1 MIQYNYKLNWT
12 AGDQGFADKLNKV
25 LQALSMRP
33 ASKQANA
40 IFIQLSFH
48 NMGMEMA
55 EKIRE
60 KIRDFLPRAVVTG
73 MTEMLFNPEGTTSY
87 VRINCAFFQNA
98 KVRMLEY
105 AGVPTD
111 FGKLGLE
118 MGQKVAAMPD
128 VRAAMI
134 LGIMAPKLSK
144 FIDNFV
150 VGNENVVV
158 FGGIAGMY
166 EDAIEDAALNSTL
179 FSLDPGNKDANQFIY
194 GSVPLSRG
202 IVVVL
207 FSGESLSVRA
217 DYTLGWKPLGKE
229 MTVTET
235 VGHSGISKLDDMPA
249 VDIYRHYLKVVPDE
263 HFLQNIV
270 EFPLVI
276 DRDGCLIARV
286 PPGFDE
292 EGRIFFTGD
301 VRVGERVR
309 LSYAVPED
317 FLHETELAS
326 EKMSQ
331 FAPEALYLNVCGTRG
346 MFLQD
351 KAQLETIYYQRSAS
365 QLNACSGTG
374 EIYCYQ
380 GQGGI
385 LNCAMVAVGFREG
398 HSKSALTIYEAP
410 AETMSNAPVRLSAR
424 MAAFLEAVTRELEE
438 TNHELR
444 YMAMETEKA
453 SIDKYRF
460 LSSVSRDIAEPLQK
474 VVEMERRIYKECKE
488 PHIKA
493 YAQEGRKAGEKVYGV
508 IQRIFDFLEME
519 AGNFTLNEGEYRLD
533 HLLDL
538 LKEDLTEDAAE
549 KGVALNLQLEGKVP
563 SVLYGDELRLR
574 QLLLNLLSNGVKYT
588 EQGSVTLYLNAEKTG
603 PAEVTL
609 RICVKDTG
617 VGMTDEQQLELQNI
631 LTMNVDKKA
640 RTLADTGIGISVSQR
655 LLKMMG
661 SSLEISSKLG
671 DGTEVAFTLRQRVL
685 SWIPLRPNDVVLHE
699 TQREEKAAISAEELA
714 ETWDALR
721 EIADACEKE
730 SLDYML
736 ESLAGYTLPEREA
749 GLLLELQ
756 TAAQEENWA
765 LIQKLVQG

>member
-12 AGDQGFADKLNKV
+12 AEDQGFESKLNKI
-25 LQALSMRP
+25 LQTLSMRP

-48 NMGMEMA
+48 NMGIEIA

-60 KIRDFLPRAVVTG
+60 KIREFLPRAVVAG

-87 VRINCAFFQNA
+87 VRINCAFFQKA

-105 AGVPTD
+105 NGVPED
-111 FGKLGLE
+111 FGRLGLE
-118 MGQKVAAMPD
+118 MGQKVAAMHD

-134 LGIMAPKLSK
+134 LGVMAPKLSK

-150 VGNENVVV
+150 VGNENLVV

-179 FSLDPGNKDANQFIY
+179 FSLDPGNKDANQFVY
-194 GSVPLSRG
+194 GSLPMSRG

-207 FSGESLSVRA
+207 FSGESLSVRG

-229 MTVTET
+229 MVITET
-235 VGHSGISKLDDMPA
+235 VGQSGISKLDDMPA
-249 VDIYRHYLKVVPDE
+249 VDIYRHYLKVKPDE

-276 DRDGCLIARV
+276 DREGCLIARV

-309 LSYAVPED
+309 LSYAVQED

-351 KAQLETIYYQRSAS
+351 KAQLETIYYHRSAS

-374 EIYCYQ
+374 EIYHYQ

-385 LNCAMVAVGFREG
+385 LNCALVAVGFREG
-398 HSKSALTIYEAP
+398 NSKSALTVYEASEE
-410 AETMSNAPVRLSAR
+410 AEDNAPVLLSAR

-438 TNHELR
+438 SNRELR
-444 YMAMETEKA
+444 HMAMETEKA
-453 SIDKYRF
+453 SIDKYKF
-460 LSSVSRDIAEPLQK
+460 LSNASRDIAEPLQK
-474 VVEMERRIYKECKE
+474 VMEMERRVLKESNE

-493 YAQEGRKAGEKVYGV
+493 YAAEGRKAGEIVHSI
-508 IQRIFDFLEME
+508 IQRLFDFLEME
-519 AGNFTLNEGEYRLD
+519 AGNFKLNEGEYRLD
-533 HLLDL
+533 HLLDSL
-538 LKEDLTEDAAE
+538 REELAEMAEE
-549 KGVALNLQLEGKVP
+549 KGISLKLELEGKVP
-563 SVLYGDELRLR
+563 SVLYGDELRIR
-574 QLLLNLLSNGVKYT
+574 QILLNLLSNGLKYT
-588 EQGSVTLYLNAEKTG
+588 LQGSVTLQLKAEKTG
-603 PAEVTL
+603 AAETALTARVM
-609 RICVKDTG
+609 DTG
-617 VGMTDEQQLELQNI
+617 VGMTDEQQAELQNI
-631 LTMNVDKKA
+631 LELNVDKKVS
-640 RTLADTGIGISVSQR
+640 TLADTGIGISVSQR

-661 SSLEISSKLG
+661 SGLKISSKLG
-671 DGTEVAFTLRQRVL
+671 EGSEVSFVLKQRVL
-685 SWIPLRPNDVVLHE
+685 SWIPLRQGE
-699 TQREEKAAISAEELA
+699 TALTERSKEEKHTISPEELA
-714 ETWDALR
+714 ENWEALR
-721 EIADACEKE
+721 EIADACERE

-736 ESLAGYTLPEREA
+736 ENLEGYTLPEREA
-749 GLLLELQ
+749 RLLLELR

-765 LIQKLVQG
+765 LIQKLVQ

>member
-12 AGDQGFADKLNKV
+12 AGNQGFETKLNKI
-25 LQALSMRP
+25 LQTLSMRP

-55 EKIRE
+55 EKVRE
-60 KIRDFLPRAVVTG
+60 KIREFLPRAVVAG

-87 VRINCAFFQNA
+87 VRINCAFFQKA
-98 KVRMLEY
+98 KVRLLEY
-105 AGVPTD
+105 AGVPED

-118 MGQKVAAMPD
+118 MGQKVAAMND

-134 LGIMAPKLSK
+134 LGVMAPKLSR

-166 EDAIEDAALNSTL
+166 EDAIEDVALNSTL

-194 GSVPLSRG
+194 GSAPLRRG

-207 FSGESLSVRA
+207 FSGESLSVRG
-217 DYTLGWKPLGKE
+217 DYTLGWNPLGKE
-229 MTVTET
+229 MTITET
-235 VGHSGISKLDDMPA
+235 VGQSGISKLDDMPA
-249 VDIYRHYLKVVPDE
+249 VDIYRHYLKVKPDE

-331 FAPEALYLNVCGTRG
+331 FAPEALYLNVCGTRS

-351 KAQLETIYYQRSAS
+351 KAQLENIYYQRSAS

-374 EIYCYQ
+374 EIYYYQ

-385 LNCAMVAVGFREG
+385 LNCALVAVGFREG

-410 AETMSNAPVRLSAR
+410 AETADNAPVLLSAR

-438 TNHELR
+438 SNRELR
-444 YMAMETEKA
+444 HMAMETEKA
-453 SIDKYRF
+453 SIDKYKF
-460 LSSVSRDIAEPLQK
+460 LSSARRDIAEPLQK
-474 VVEMERRIYKECKE
+474 VMEMERRVLRESNE

-493 YAQEGRKAGEKVYGV
+493 YAAEGRKAGEIVHGI
-508 IQRIFDFLEME
+508 IQRLFDFLEME
-519 AGNFTLNEGEYRLD
+519 AGNFKLNEGEYRLD
-533 HLLDL
+533 HLLDSL
-538 LKEDLTEDAAE
+538 REELAEVAAE
-549 KGVALNLQLEGKVP
+549 KGIALNLELVGKVP

-574 QLLLNLLSNGVKYT
+574 QILLNLLGNGLKYT
-588 EQGSVTLYLNAEKTG
+588 LQGAVTLQLKAEKTG
-603 PAEVTL
+603 AAEAALTVL
-609 RICVKDTG
+609 VKDTG
-617 VGMTDEQQLELQNI
+617 IGMTEEQQAELQNI
-631 LTMNVDKKA
+631 LAMNVDKKVS
-640 RTLADTGIGISVSQR
+640 TLDDTGIGINVSQR
-655 LLKMMG
+655 LLKLMG
-661 SSLEISSKLG
+661 SGLEISSSLG
-671 DGTEVAFTLRQRVL
+671 VGSEVSFVLHQRVL
-685 SWIPLRPNDVVLHE
+685 SWIPLRQGDSVMVNV
-699 TQREEKAAISAEELA
+699 QQEEKENISQAELA

-721 EIADACEKE
+721 EIADARERE

-736 ESLAGYTLPEREA
+736 ESLEAYVLPEREA
-749 GLLLELQ
+749 GLLLELR
-756 TAAQEENWA
+756 TAAQEENWV
-765 LIQKLVQG
+765 LIQKLLQ

>member
-1 MIQYNYKLNWT
+1 MIQYNYKLNWK
-12 AGDQGFADKLNKV
+12 AGDQGCESKLNKI
-25 LQALSMRP
+25 LQTLCMRP

-48 NMGMEMA
+48 NMEMEMA
-55 EKIRE
+55 EKVRE
-60 KIRDFLPRAVVTG
+60 KIREFLPRAVVVG
-73 MTEMLFNPEGTTSY
+73 MTEMLFNPKGTTSY
-87 VRINCAFFQNA
+87 VRINCAFFQKA

-105 AGVPTD
+105 DGVPDD

-118 MGQKVAAMPD
+118 MGQKVAAMRD

-134 LGIMAPKLSK
+134 LGVMAPKLSR

-150 VGNENVVV
+150 VGNENLVV

-166 EDAIEDAALNSTL
+166 EEAIEDAALNSTL

-194 GSVPLSRG
+194 GSSLMRHG

-207 FSGESLSVRA
+207 FSGESLSVRG

-229 MTVTET
+229 MTITET
-235 VGHSGISKLDDMPA
+235 VGYSGIGKLDDMPA
-249 VDIYRHYLKVVPDE
+249 VDIYRHYLKVKPDD

-309 LSYAVPED
+309 LSYAVQED

-331 FAPEALYLNVCGTRG
+331 FAPEALYLNVCGTRE

-351 KAQLETIYYQRSAS
+351 KAQLETIYYQRSAG

-374 EIYCYQ
+374 EIYYYQ

-385 LNCAMVAVGFREG
+385 LNCALVAVGFREG
-398 HSKSALTIYEAP
+398 HSKSALTVYEAP
-410 AETMSNAPVRLSAR
+410 EETEDNAPVLLSAR
-424 MAAFLEAVTRELEE
+424 MAAFLDAVTRELEE
-438 TNHELR
+438 SNRELR
-444 YMAMETEKA
+444 DMARETEKA

-460 LSSVSRDIAEPLQK
+460 LSRAGRDIAEPLQK
-474 VVEMERRIYKECKE
+474 VMEMERRVLQESNE

-493 YAQEGRKAGEKVYGV
+493 YAAEGRKAGEIVYGI
-508 IQRIFDFLEME
+508 IQRLFDFLEME
-519 AGNFTLNEGEYRLD
+519 AGNFKLNEGEYRLD
-533 HLLDL
+533 HLLDSL
-538 LKEDLTEDAAE
+538 REELAETAAE
-549 KGVALNLQLEGKVP
+549 KGIALNFELEGKIP
-563 SVLYGDELRLR
+563 SVLYGDELRIR
-574 QLLLNLLSNGVKYT
+574 QILLNLLGNGLKYT
-588 EQGSVTLYLNAEKTG
+588 LQGSVTLQLKAEKTG
-603 PAEVTL
+603 AAETTL
-609 RICVKDTG
+609 TARVRDTG
-617 VGMTDEQQLELQNI
+617 VGMTAEQQAELQSILEL
-631 LTMNVDKKA
+631 NVDKKIS
-640 RTLADTGIGISVSQR
+640 TLADTGIGISVSQR

-661 SSLEISSKLG
+661 SGLEISGKLG
-671 DGTEVAFTLRQRVL
+671 EGSEVSFVLKQRVL
-685 SWIPLRPNDVVLHE
+685 SWIPLRQGE
-699 TQREEKAAISAEELA
+699 TAVTEKSREKKQAISPEELA

-721 EIADACEKE
+721 EIADACERE

-736 ESLAGYTLPEREA
+736 ENLEGYTLPEREA
-749 GLLLELQ
+749 GLLLELR

-765 LIQKLVQG
+765 LIQKLVQ

>member
-1 MIQYNYKLNWT
+1 MIQYNYKLNWK
-12 AGDQGFADKLNKV
+12 AGDQGCESKLNKI
-25 LQALSMRP
+25 LQTLCMRP

-48 NMGMEMA
+48 NMEMEMA
-55 EKIRE
+55 EKVRE
-60 KIRDFLPRAVVTG
+60 KIREFLPRAVVVG
-73 MTEMLFNPEGTTSY
+73 MTEMLFNPKGTTSY
-87 VRINCAFFQNA
+87 VRINCAFFQKA

-105 AGVPTD
+105 DGVPDD

-118 MGQKVAAMPD
+118 MGQKVAAMRD

-134 LGIMAPKLSK
+134 LGVMAPKLSR

-150 VGNENVVV
+150 VGNENLVV

-166 EDAIEDAALNSTL
+166 EEAIEDAALNSTL

-194 GSVPLSRG
+194 GSSLMRHG

-207 FSGESLSVRA
+207 FSGESLSVRG

-229 MTVTET
+229 MTITET
-235 VGHSGISKLDDMPA
+235 VGYSGIGKLDDMPA
-249 VDIYRHYLKVVPDE
+249 VDIYRHYLKVKPDD

-309 LSYAVPED
+309 LSYAVQED

-331 FAPEALYLNVCGTRG
+331 FAPEALYLNVCGTRE

-351 KAQLETIYYQRSAS
+351 KAQLETIYYQRSAG

-374 EIYCYQ
+374 EIYYYQ

-385 LNCAMVAVGFREG
+385 LNCALVAVGFREG
-398 HSKSALTIYEAP
+398 HSKSALTVYEAP
-410 AETMSNAPVRLSAR
+410 EETEENAPVLLSAR
-424 MAAFLEAVTRELEE
+424 MAAFLDAVTRELEE
-438 TNHELR
+438 SNRELR
-444 YMAMETEKA
+444 DMARETEKS

-460 LSSVSRDIAEPLQK
+460 LSRAGRDIAEPLQK
-474 VVEMERRIYKECKE
+474 VMEMERRVLQESNE

-493 YAQEGRKAGEKVYGV
+493 YAAEGRKAGEIVYGI
-508 IQRIFDFLEME
+508 IQRLFDFLEME
-519 AGNFTLNEGEYRLD
+519 AGNFKLNEGEYRLD
-533 HLLDL
+533 HLLDSL
-538 LKEDLTEDAAE
+538 REELAETAAE
-549 KGVALNLQLEGKVP
+549 KGIALNFELEGKIP
-563 SVLYGDELRLR
+563 SVLYGDELRIR
-574 QLLLNLLSNGVKYT
+574 QILLNLLGNGLKYT
-588 EQGSVTLYLNAEKTG
+588 LQGSVTLQLKAEKTG
-603 PAEVTL
+603 AAETTL
-609 RICVKDTG
+609 TARVRDTG
-617 VGMTDEQQLELQNI
+617 VGMTAEQQAELQSILEL
-631 LTMNVDKKA
+631 NVDKKIS
-640 RTLADTGIGISVSQR
+640 TLADTGIGISVSQR

-661 SSLEISSKLG
+661 SGLEISGKLG
-671 DGTEVAFTLRQRVL
+671 EGSEVSFVLKQRVL
-685 SWIPLRPNDVVLHE
+685 SWIPLRQGE
-699 TQREEKAAISAEELA
+699 TAVTEKSREKKQAISPEELA

-721 EIADACEKE
+721 EIADACERE

-736 ESLAGYTLPEREA
+736 ENLEGYTLPEREA
-749 GLLLELQ
+749 GLLLELR

-765 LIQKLVQG
+765 LIQKLVQ

>member
-12 AGDQGFADKLNKV
+12 AGNQGFESKLNKI
-25 LQALSMRP
+25 LQTLCMRP

-48 NMGMEMA
+48 NMGMEIA
-55 EKIRE
+55 EKVREKIRE
-60 KIRDFLPRAVVTG
+60 FLPRAVVAG

-87 VRINCAFFQNA
+87 VRINCAFFQKA
-98 KVRMLEY
+98 KVRLLEY
-105 AGVPTD
+105 AGVPED

-118 MGQKVAAMPD
+118 MGQKVAAMND

-134 LGIMAPKLSK
+134 LGVMAPKLSR

-166 EDAIEDAALNSTL
+166 EDAIEDVALNSTL

-194 GSVPLSRG
+194 GSAPLRRG

-207 FSGESLSVRA
+207 FSGESLSVRG
-217 DYTLGWKPLGKE
+217 DYTLGWNPLGKE
-229 MTVTET
+229 MTITET
-235 VGHSGISKLDDMPA
+235 VGQSGISKLDDMPA
-249 VDIYRHYLKVVPDE
+249 VDIYRHYLKVKPDE

-309 LSYAVPED
+309 LSYAVRDD

-331 FAPEALYLNVCGTRG
+331 FAPEALYLNVCGTRE

-351 KAQLETIYYQRSAS
+351 KAQLENIYYQRSAS

-374 EIYCYQ
+374 EIYYYQ
-380 GQGGI
+380 GHGGI
-385 LNCAMVAVGFREG
+385 LNCALVAVGFREG
-398 HSKSALTIYEAP
+398 HSKPALTIYDTPTEDGD
-410 AETMSNAPVRLSAR
+410 NAPVLLSAR
-424 MAAFLEAVTRELEE
+424 MAAFLEAVTQELEE
-438 TNHELR
+438 SNRELR
-444 YMAMETEKA
+444 HLAMETEKA
-453 SIDKYRF
+453 SIDKYKF
-460 LSSVSRDIAEPLQK
+460 LSGASRDIAEPLQK
-474 VVEMERRIYKECKE
+474 VMEMERRVLKESNE

-493 YAQEGRKAGEKVYGV
+493 YAAEGRKAGEIVHSI
-508 IQRIFDFLEME
+508 IQRLFDFLEME
-519 AGNFTLNEGEYRLD
+519 AGNFKLNEGEYRLD
-533 HLLDL
+533 HLLDSL
-538 LKEDLTEDAAE
+538 REELTDDAME
-549 KGVALNLQLEGKVP
+549 KGITLKLEMEGKVP

-574 QLLLNLLSNGVKYT
+574 QILLNLLGNGLKYT
-588 EQGSVTLYLNAEKTG
+588 LQGTVTLQLKAEKTG
-603 PAEVTL
+603 AAEAAVTF
-609 RICVKDTG
+609 CVKDTG
-617 VGMTDEQQLELQNI
+617 IGMTEEQQAELQNI
-631 LTMNVDKKA
+631 LAMNVDKKA
-640 RTLADTGIGISVSQR
+640 STLDDTGIGISVSQR
-655 LLKMMG
+655 LLKLMG
-661 SSLEISSKLG
+661 SQLEISSKLG
-671 DGTEVAFTLRQRVL
+671 VGSEVSFVLRQRVL
-685 SWIPLRPNDVVLHE
+685 SWIPLRQGDSVVVNVK
-699 TQREEKAAISAEELA
+699 QEKKESISQEELA
-714 ETWDALR
+714 ENWDALR
-721 EIADACEKE
+721 EIADARERE

-736 ESLAGYTLPEREA
+736 ENLDAYVLPEREA
-749 GLLLELQ
+749 GLLLELR
-756 TAAQEENWA
+756 TAAQEENWV
-765 LIQKLVQG
+765 LIQKLLQ